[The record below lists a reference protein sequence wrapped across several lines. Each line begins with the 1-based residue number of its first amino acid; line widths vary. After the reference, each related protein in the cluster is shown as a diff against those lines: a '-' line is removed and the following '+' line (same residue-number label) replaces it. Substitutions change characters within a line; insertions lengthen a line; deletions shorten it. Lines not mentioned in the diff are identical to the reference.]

1 MAVASELQACY
12 RHGDQRAGVVCQ
24 RCDRPICPRCMH
36 TASVGFHCP
45 ECVKQGGQKVY
56 RGVAA
61 LQIRPVLTQ
70 VLIGINVAVF
80 AVGILLSGTGAVTG
94 SSGDLTVDGGLIAE
108 GCVEAVRGADG
119 IPVCLDQVGVA
130 QGEWYRVLTSG
141 FLHSGWIHLGFN
153 MYALWILGGM
163 LERSVGR
170 LRFGAIYLTS
180 LLAGALGVLLLSP
193 NQLTVGASG
202 AVFGMMGAVFAIQRT
217 QGISFRDSP
226 LFGVLMLNLLITFAV
241 PRISIGGHLG
251 GLVGGFLAGFVL
263 FDLAGRA
270 TGAGRTPAGT
280 GGPVATRRNA
290 GQQVGLAL
298 CAALAVAL
306 AIGSVVVAYGAA

>member
-1 MAVASELQACY
+1 
-12 RHGDQRAGVVCQ
+12 
-24 RCDRPICPRCMH
+24 MH

-45 ECVKQGGQKVY
+45 ECVKQGSQKVY
-56 RGVAA
+56 RGVAG
-61 LQIRPVLTQ
+61 LQTRPVLTK

-80 AVGILLSGTGAVTG
+80 LVGILLSGAGGVAGT
-94 SSGDLTVDGGLIAE
+94 SGELTLDGGLIAE
-108 GCVEAVRGADG
+108 GCVEAVRGAG
-119 IPVCLDQVGVA
+119 GVPVCVEQVGVA
-130 QGEWYRVLTSG
+130 QGQWYRVVTSG

-193 NQLTVGASG
+193 DQLTVGASG
-202 AVFGMMGAVFAIQRT
+202 AVFGMMGAVFAIQRA

-270 TGAGRTPAGT
+270 AAATRPPAGT
-280 GGPVATRRNA
+280 GAPVTTRRSA
-290 GQQVGLAL
+290 GHQVGLAL
-298 CAALAVAL
+298 CAALAAAFAV
-306 AIGSVVVAYGAA
+306 GSVVVAYGAA